1 MEDKYLMEN
10 VLYASKVINDLYMH
24 GVIESANEKIMD
36 VFNKS
41 LSEALKMHNELFLA
55 MKEAEIYS
63 VSNIDDSK
71 IKQTKKKLENNCEN
85 ILKKDN

>member
-1 MEDKYLMEN
+1 MEN

>member
-1 MEDKYLMEN
+1 MEDKYLMEK
-10 VLYASKVINDLYMH
+10 VLYARKVINDLYMH